1 MSEKHQK
8 LEDMDYAL
16 MDITDPQIGTT
27 PESFNLV
34 IDKGTLDSLVCAEGD
49 LKKVEMMCLNI
60 F

>member
-1 MSEKHQK
+1 
-8 LEDMDYAL
+8 MDYAL

-49 LKKVEMMCLNI
+49 MKKVEMMCLNI